1 MFSNSPSKIHH
12 LKSAFTLVE
21 LLVVIT
27 IIGILISL
35 LLPAVQAAREAA
47 RRMKCQNNLKQIGLG
62 MHNCESTYGFFPQSA
77 GYFPMVGKH
86 HPTASEYWM
95 TLTDAST
102 EAPANISS
110 AMYFILP
117 YLEQEAVYMQF
128 KGNTENMLGPISSL
142 PYAKPPSVDICPSEN
157 STTPDG
163 VNLWPDGWSFG
174 GGNYVSNIQALGH
187 WCTGQPTP
195 NTHRTIASFRDGTS
209 NTVLFAERY
218 SACPAPADASHG
230 RTAWLGTT
238 PTTAFDG
245 YFAAN
250 DGNGTPYISP
260 PQDAPSGDLCN
271 PYTTQSAHP
280 GAMNV
285 VLADGSV
292 RPVSPSI
299 TTAVWTNVIMPAD
312 GQSLGDW

>member
-1 MFSNSPSKIHH
+1 MIGDNMARRNKRIG
-12 LKSAFTLVE
+12 FTLVE

-47 RRMKCQNNLKQIGLG
+47 RRMKCQNNLKQIGLA

-77 GYFPMVGKH
+77 GYFPMTGKH
-86 HPTASEYWM
+86 HPTAGEYSS
-95 TLTDAST
+95 TTYTDAST

-110 AMYFILP
+110 AVYFLLP
-117 YLEQEAVYMQF
+117 YMEQEAVYMQF
-128 KGNTENMLGPISSL
+128 KGNTENMLGPISTL
-142 PYAKPPSVDICPSEN
+142 PYSKPPSVDICPSET
-157 STTPDG
+157 STSADG
-163 VNLWPDGWSFG
+163 VNTMPDGWSFG
-174 GGNYVSNIQALGH
+174 GGNYVSNVQALGH

-195 NTHRTIASFRDGTS
+195 NIHRTIASFRDGTS

-218 SACPAPADASHG
+218 STCPTPTTWNNG

-238 PTTAFDG
+238 PTIHLDA

-250 DGNGTPYISP
+250 DSSGSPAISP
-260 PQDAPSGDLCN
+260 PQDAPAGDVCN

-292 RPVSPSI
+292 RPVSPNI
-299 TTAVWTNVIMPAD
+299 TTTVWTNVIMPTD